1 MLTLNYYSFYH
12 SNHDI
17 PVYCNHDPRH
27 FREKLVFSVAIHLFL
42 DWLPGFLNKEGHSI
56 LKFNGNPGQPVVH
69 FFRHW
74 EGDRNYNFI
83 PKTTPPG
90 AGLIHNMTKAA
101 KDPLIAA
108 NEKINAGEQDG
119 WLHEIGCGIRRED
132 IPDYE
137 AFYDNDVTKVV
148 PAFYRFSWFLNEL
161 LSNRIEVEKL
171 VKFAHHVE
179 VARYPDDKSESSDSD
194 GEEEWEDPDDILNAA
209 DDDSVNANAANE
221 SNVESGDP
229 VDTGLSR
236 NASNTSSVSTRT
248 PRAKRTDGSKDA
260 KRRLTDRE
268 KLQRDVDRS
277 LAMEKRKGRW
287 LGSVIN
293 ATTNVKSKTKV
304 PATVTRQHVIDI
316 LPFLFENDA
325 IKKISFDKEVVSS
338 LFMKGGKE
346 LEELDTIFRIRSNY
360 DDVMKA
366 GHEAQGKINE
376 LYNEKHGF
384 SDDDSDEEEEKVH
397 GRTSPE
403 NKEEADKEAGTKSP
417 ARKKHKPDTAAGVSD
432 PVASQDTPK
441 KSDDVEST
449 RVESEATPDKE
460 VVAGAAENKTT
471 PKTPATGEGKM
482 HYDDGLVNAAAF
494 LERVDKKI
502 DKEAEEEK
510 KGGEKKKTNPA
521 KSAKKKKTDPPRS
534 AKKKKKE
541 TPLLNSPFGKK
552 DRNKKTAIYFPNDTL
567 TEEFK
572 DAFKQRG
579 IKHFKPQFRSNLQEP
594 IRYEFEEQEDLDAFN
609 DIWSNCTAA
618 IGNVVIGLKKKEDDN
633 VS

>member
-1 MLTLNYYSFYH
+1 MLTLNYYSFYY
-12 SNHDI
+12 SNDDI

-74 EGDRNYNFI
+74 EGDRNSNFI

-90 AGLIHNMTKAA
+90 AGLIHNMTKAV

-119 WLHEIGCGIRRED
+119 WLNEIGCGIRRDD

-137 AFYDNDVTKVV
+137 AFYNDDVMKVV

-161 LSNRIEVEKL
+161 FSNRIEVEKL

-179 VARYPDDKSESSDSD
+179 IARYPDDKSESSDSD
-194 GEEEWEDPDDILNAA
+194 GEEEWEDPDDIMNAA
-209 DDDSVNANAANE
+209 DDDSVNANAADE

-236 NASNTSSVSTRT
+236 NASNTSSVSNRT
-248 PRAKRTDGSKDA
+248 PSKVRANMTDGSKA
-260 KRRLTDRE
+260 TKRRLTDRE
-268 KLQRDVDRS
+268 KLDRDVDRS
-277 LAMEKRKGRW
+277 LAMERRKGRW

-338 LFMKGGKE
+338 LFMKGDKE
-346 LEELDTIFRIRSNY
+346 LAELDTIFRIRSNY
-360 DDVMKA
+360 DVVMKA
-366 GHEAQGKINE
+366 GHEAQGKLNE
-376 LYNEKHGF
+376 LYNKEHGY
-384 SDDDSDEEEEKVH
+384 SDGDSDEEEEKVH

-403 NKEEADKEAGTKSP
+403 NKEEANKETGTQSP
-417 ARKKHKPDTAAGVSD
+417 ARKKHKPDAAAGVSD
-432 PVASQDTPK
+432 PVASKDTPK
-441 KSDDVEST
+441 KSDDVDST
-449 RVESEATPDKE
+449 RVESEATPDKG
-460 VVAGAAENKTT
+460 VVTGAAENKAT
-471 PKTPATGEGKM
+471 PKTPATEEGK
-482 HYDDGLVNAAAF
+482 
-494 LERVDKKI
+494 I
-502 DKEAEEEK
+502 DEEAEEEK
-510 KGGEKKKTNPA
+510 KGAEKKKTDPA
-521 KSAKKKKTDPPRS
+521 KSAKKKKTDPPKS

-541 TPLLNSPFGKK
+541 APLLNSPFGKK
-552 DRNKKTAIYFPNDTL
+552 DRNKKTALYFPNDTL
-567 TEEFK
+567 TNEFK
-572 DAFKQRG
+572 EAFKQRG

-594 IRYEFEEQEDLDAFN
+594 IV
-609 DIWSNCTAA
+609 
-618 IGNVVIGLKKKEDDN
+618 G
-633 VS
+633 